1 MGKSFS
7 DERSCRRWP
16 VALLELS
23 TLRGLLLQPTQFSTN
38 ILYTSVENTLF
49 YSMLAALGVVFVV
62 VKGSARQ
69 GGVVYSAPTDQ
80 QKGPPNGGIVG
91 TLLPIKLLS
100 LASPSTRHL
109 D

>member
-38 ILYTSVENTLF
+38 ILYTSVKNTLF
-49 YSMLAALGVVFVV
+49 YSMLAALGVVMIV

-69 GGVVYSAPTDQ
+69 GWVVYSAPTDLQ
-80 QKGPPNGGIVG
+80 NGPTNGGVVG
-91 TLLPIKLLS
+91 TPLPIKFLS
-100 LASPSTRHL
+100 LESP
-109 D
+109 